1 MFKQRYWLGFIGILC
16 FAVFVC
22 WFNLK
27 IGVYRFGGYDLSPL
41 IDVGWRIKSGQI
53 PYRDFI
59 CTLPPSLY
67 LLVAAMF
74 KLRGVTWQS
83 LLLASSLSSLFFT
96 LVGLRIISLM
106 RAALSSSA
114 RLFIFT
120 AYSVGIF
127 EALLAVN
134 HPWHSTLAQNFIV
147 YAGLGTFAL
156 VASKFVSRS
165 QIVELGCHLT
175 IAYAGLLLSKP
186 NTAFPALLLCIT
198 CLIVAGMVRFA
209 VIISAT
215 TLCVA
220 SLTLATVHTSL
231 FQMLRAYLG
240 LGNRAIP
247 RFFFLDVIP
256 SHTTFGNTGL
266 SIFGLET
273 LIVYFIVCPVF
284 VLCLRLYWRNRAH
297 LHANSVL
304 ILGWGCCLIS
314 LIGLGTNVDLKI
326 ADVPAMLLGIAIL
339 TLHHQEFTSPLRGR
353 HIAACLSILFVA
365 FFFGLTR
372 ARMSGVGEWASDDC
386 GPRIL
391 LHDSFF
397 GTFHNCAALPEIL
410 HEVDATIASNPSSR
424 FFFGPRLEFLYARE
438 KISSPRQLPLWWH
451 PGSSYPVKDQ
461 NNITHAFDLDHFD
474 LLVFLK
480 ADRTG
485 MPESVLHDIALNFH
499 QIQTTDQLEIY
510 HRN

>member
-1 MFKQRYWLGFIGILC
+1 MLKQRYWLGYIGILC
-16 FAVFVC
+16 FAVFAC
-22 WFNLK
+22 CSNLK
-27 IGVYRFGGYDLSPL
+27 IGIYRFGGYDLSPL
-41 IDVGWRIKSGQI
+41 IDAGWRITSGQV

-74 KLRGVTWQS
+74 KFRGVNWQS
-83 LLLASSLSSLFFT
+83 LLLAASLSSFLFI
-96 LVGLRIISLM
+96 LVGLRIVSLM
-106 RAALSSSA
+106 RSALSSSV

-120 AYSVGIF
+120 AYAVGIF
-127 EALLAVN
+127 EGLLAVN
-134 HPWHSTLAQNFIV
+134 HPWHSTLTQNFIV

-156 VASKFVSRS
+156 VAAKPTTRL

-175 IAYAGLLLSKP
+175 VAYSGLLLSKP
-186 NTAFPALLLCIT
+186 NTAFPALMICIV
-198 CLIVAGMVRFA
+198 CLIMAGMVRFA
-209 VIISAT
+209 AIVSAM

-220 SLTLATVHTSL
+220 SLLLATVHASL
-231 FQMLRAYLG
+231 FQMLRTYLG
-240 LGNRAIP
+240 LGDRAIP
-247 RFFFLDVIP
+247 RFFFIGVIP
-256 SHTTFGNTGL
+256 THTTFGNTDF

-273 LIVYFIVCPVF
+273 IVVYFVLCPVF

-297 LHANSVL
+297 LQPNAAL
-304 ILGWGCCLIS
+304 ILGWGCCLVS
-314 LIGLGTNVDLKI
+314 LIGLGTNVDIKI
-326 ADVPAMLLGIAIL
+326 VDVPAMLLGIAIL
-339 TLHHQEFTSPLRGR
+339 TLIHQEFTLPLRGR
-353 HIAACLSILFVA
+353 CIAACFSILFLA
-365 FFFGLTR
+365 FFFSLTR
-372 ARMSGVGEWASDDC
+372 ARMMNVGEWASSDC

-391 LHDSFF
+391 FHDSFF

-410 HEVDATIASNPSSR
+410 HEVDTTVAANPSSR

-438 KISSPRQLPLWWH
+438 GISSPRQLPLWWH

-461 NNITHAFDLDHFD
+461 NNITHAFDLDYFD